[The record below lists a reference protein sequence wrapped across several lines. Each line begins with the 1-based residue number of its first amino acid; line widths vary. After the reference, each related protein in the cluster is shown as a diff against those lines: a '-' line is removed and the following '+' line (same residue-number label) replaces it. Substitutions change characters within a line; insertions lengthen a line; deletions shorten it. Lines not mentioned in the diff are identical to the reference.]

1 MPVRKVITRRSNHFR
16 AYIPSLKNGHPTQCE
31 SMLEGKFIRL
41 CELSPMVHS
50 YEVQPSFESIS
61 VGGSPERYVPD
72 VRIRFVDGTEGW
84 FEVKPDVRLKSKR
97 VARRLDAAADHFA
110 QSGRRFRVVTDK
122 QLDTEPRAS
131 NVLEVMYHRRASLSS
146 VELAHVRHKLESESP
161 QAMSDFI
168 SLVGL
173 CDAWRLL
180 GLGTVGVDLDQP
192 IAPDAAIY
200 LEGGHRH
207 ADVFA

>member
-41 CELSPMVHS
+41 CELSPLVRT
-50 YEVQPSFESIS
+50 YEVQPSFELIS
-61 VGGSPERYVPD
+61 VGGCPERYVPD

-84 FEVKPDVRLKSKR
+84 FEVKPDVRLKSER
-97 VARRLDAAADHFA
+97 VARRLAAAAVHFA
-110 QSGRRFRVVTDK
+110 HSGRRFRVLTDK
-122 QLDTEPRAS
+122 QLDMEPRAT
-131 NVLEVMYHRRASLSS
+131 NVLEVMYQRRASLTSI
-146 VELAHVRHKLESESP
+146 ELERFRHKLERKTP
-161 QAMSDFI
+161 QTMADLT
-168 SLVGL
+168 SLVGS

-180 GLGTVGVDLDQP
+180 GLGIVGVDLDLP
-192 IAPDAAIY
+192 IAPDAVIY

-207 ADVFA
+207 ADLFA